1 MNKEYIKELWALVRE
16 NTKGIRELRESQ
28 KKTDEQLKKTDE
40 QLKRIENHIKQTDEH
55 LKQTEGHIKQ
65 TEEHIKQTEKHI
77 KQTEEQLK
85 RMIGEFTDGWGK
97 FVEGLVEPS
106 VRKVFKRE
114 GIDVRETFQRAA
126 ANMNGRE
133 LEIDILGIGEDRLGK
148 RVILITEAKSNL
160 TQRDIDKAIERF
172 KEFTEFFPEY
182 RGNRVIGVVAGIRIT
197 RRAKEYAISNGLY
210 VLVPSGEIMEIE
222 NPKGFKPKQWG

>member
-28 KKTDEQLKKTDE
+28 KKTDEQIKELKESQKKTDEQLKKTDE
-40 QLKRIENHIKQTDEH
+40 QLKRIENHIKQTDE
-55 LKQTEGHIKQ
+55 
-65 TEEHIKQTEKHI
+65 HI